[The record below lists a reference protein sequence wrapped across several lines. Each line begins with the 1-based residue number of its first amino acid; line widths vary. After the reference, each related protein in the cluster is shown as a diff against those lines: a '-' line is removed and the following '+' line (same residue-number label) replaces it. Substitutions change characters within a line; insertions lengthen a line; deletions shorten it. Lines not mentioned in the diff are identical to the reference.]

1 MRSPAADPSP
11 DATTAT
17 TTTTATATT
26 SAAAPKTGSPL
37 TPVPRAEA
45 FRRACRYE
53 WRHLAGLRS
62 TWVLLGVAAVLSLLT
77 GITVLLDVDAG
88 GPPMSAAAMA
98 DIVTWAPLATQVPAL
113 CFFLLVLGT
122 GPVSTDLVR
131 GAART
136 TWLAVNGRGTAYAA
150 KCLVGFLV
158 GAATATA
165 GALLGSL
172 SSALVLAASG
182 AAQPEWG
189 RVVAPALRFGLW
201 MGCWALLCL
210 ALVSL
215 IRSRII
221 PVLFLCMWPLIVE
234 RLLGGLLGRIP
245 GLDGIGGLLP
255 FAAGRAMLTDVSAY
269 PADDRP
275 FARALVGSDLAT
287 VPATGLFCLY
297 TALIAAAGCWAY
309 CRRDATSG

>member
-1 MRSPAADPSP
+1 MRSQATGPSP
-11 DATTAT
+11 R
-17 TTTTATATT
+17 ATA
-26 SAAAPKTGSPL
+26 APEAGSTPLTPASPL
-37 TPVPRAEA
+37 TPVSRAEA

-62 TWVLLGVAAVLSLLT
+62 TWVLLGVAAVLSLLA
-77 GITVLLDVDAG
+77 GVTVLLDHDAG
-88 GPPMSAAAMA
+88 GPPVGATAVA
-98 DIVTWAPLATQVPAL
+98 DAVTWAPLATQVPAL

-136 TWLAVNGRGTAYAA
+136 TWLAVNGRATAYAA

-158 GAATATA
+158 GALTAA
-165 GALLGSL
+165 ASALLGAL
-172 SSALVLAASG
+172 SCALVLAASG

-189 RVVAPALRFGLW
+189 RVVAPAVRFSLW
-201 MGCWALLCL
+201 TGCWALLCL
-210 ALVSL
+210 ALVAL
-215 IRSRII
+215 IRSRIV
-221 PVLFLCMWPLIVE
+221 PVLLLCMWPLIVE

-287 VPATGLFCLY
+287 ASATGLFCLY
-297 TALIAAAGCWAY
+297 TVLIAAAGCWAY
-309 CRRDATSG
+309 CRRDAKSG

>member
-1 MRSPAADPSP
+1 MRPSP
-11 DATTAT
+11 TAR
-17 TTTTATATT
+17 ATAEAET
-26 SAAAPKTGSPL
+26 
-37 TPVPRAEA
+37 TPVLAVSPTVSRAEA

-62 TWVLLGVAAVLSLLT
+62 TWILLGVVGVLSLLT
-77 GITVLLDVDAG
+77 GVSVLLDLDETRPVG
-88 GPPMSAAAMA
+88 AADLA
-98 DIVTWAPLATQVPAL
+98 DVITWTPLATQVPAL

-150 KCLVGFLV
+150 KCLVGFVV
-158 GAATATA
+158 GVATAATS
-165 GALLGSL
+165 ALLGAL
-172 SSALVLAASG
+172 SCSVVLVVGGVS
-182 AAQPEWG
+182 QPDWTG
-189 RVVAPALRFGLW
+189 VVVPALRFSLW

-221 PVLFLCMWPLIVE
+221 PVLFLCIWPLIGE
-234 RLLGGLLGRIP
+234 RLVGGAVGWLP
-245 GLDGIGGLLP
+245 GLDGVGGWLP

-275 FARALVGSDLAT
+275 FAQALVGSQLSSTSAT
-287 VPATGLFCLY
+287 ALFCLY

-309 CRRDATSG
+309 CRRDAKSG